1 MKEKLPDFLERV
13 IAEYP
18 DVWKSYQHL
27 GESCHNAGPLDEKT
41 SRLVKLALA
50 IGAKSE
56 GAVHSHTRRAL
67 KCGITR
73 EELQQVALLAIT
85 SAGWSPSMA
94 ALSWIQDV
102 IDSSEA
108 EMQTVQ

>member
-18 DVWKSYQHL
+18 DVWKSYQNL

-41 SRLVKLALA
+41 TRLVKLALA

-67 KCGITR
+67 KSGITR

-102 IDSSEA
+102 IDSSDV
-108 EMQTVQ
+108 EMETVR

>member
-108 EMQTVQ
+108 EMQTIQ

>member
-1 MKEKLPDFLERV
+1 MKEKLPEFLERV

-18 DVWKSYQHL
+18 DVWKSYQNL

-41 SRLVKLALA
+41 ARLVKLALA

-67 KCGITR
+67 KSGITR

-102 IDSSEA
+102 IDSSEV
-108 EMQTVQ
+108 EMETVQ

>member
-13 IAEYP
+13 ISEYP
-18 DVWKSYQHL
+18 GVWKSYQNL
-27 GESCHNAGPLDEKT
+27 GEACNNAGPLDEKT
-41 SRLVKLALA
+41 TRLLKLALA

-67 KCGITR
+67 KGGITG

-85 SAGWSPSMA
+85 SVGWSPSMA

-102 IDSSEA
+102 IDKSGVEQETA
-108 EMQTVQ
+108 Q